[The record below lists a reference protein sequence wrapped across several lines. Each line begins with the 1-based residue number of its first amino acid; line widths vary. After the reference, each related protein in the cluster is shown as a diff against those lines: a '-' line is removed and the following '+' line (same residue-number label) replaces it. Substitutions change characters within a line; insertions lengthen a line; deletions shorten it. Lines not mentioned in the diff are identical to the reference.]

1 MNPEVDVLSPL
12 PEESAPLPWQRG
24 WRTFKSVWPQLLYI
38 SAATIAIPQYLLYWN
53 QSLAAAAFS
62 RQMGLNQTEV
72 APLALPTLLERLKDF
87 SVHYGLLALLATLIA
102 ILGYFSIIALTLQNQ
117 RGHPPDT
124 LEAIRSGIK
133 VFFPRHLLNLPLLL
147 LAGTTAAL
155 TVFAAPSLGLLG
167 QYLAITLMVLLAALP
182 TLLSM
187 TPSTPLRALRS
198 ALRMDYV
205 RESGVSRWSAF
216 FVLLTYQMG
225 LIGVMTLLKHGQ
237 DQLLLLD
244 IGVQVKRS
252 LWFKVSS
259 WWPFGMVTL
268 VIEGLSSLLLGII
281 LGAFALFTS
290 CFIFEL
296 SQKKTK
302 TRV

>member
-1 MNPEVDVLSPL
+1 
-12 PEESAPLPWQRG
+12 
-24 WRTFKSVWPQLLYI
+24 
-38 SAATIAIPQYLLYWN
+38 
-53 QSLAAAAFS
+53 
-62 RQMGLNQTEV
+62 
-72 APLALPTLLERLKDF
+72 
-87 SVHYGLLALLATLIA
+87 
-102 ILGYFSIIALTLQNQ
+102 
-117 RGHPPDT
+117 
-124 LEAIRSGIK
+124 
-133 VFFPRHLLNLPLLL
+133 
-147 LAGTTAAL
+147 
-155 TVFAAPSLGLLG
+155 
-167 QYLAITLMVLLAALP
+167 
-182 TLLSM
+182 
-187 TPSTPLRALRS
+187 
-198 ALRMDYV
+198 MDYV